1 MRRDG
6 LLLSPPP
13 LPLCQQTLLVLLKK
27 PPPEAG
33 RRLLV
38 LGTTAVP
45 HLLDDLQLVSAF
57 NVSLHVPKL
66 ERPEETRAV
75 LCDALVGMSDSAAQ
89 EIASAISK
97 PIGIKRLLTAAEMAR
112 AETRAEGEASGE
124 VAIDQFLSCPH
135 TVGY

>member
-1 MRRDG
+1 MRRYTPIG
-6 LLLSPPP
+6 PRFSNPVL
-13 LPLCQQTLLVLLKK
+13 QTLLVLLKK

-45 HLLDDLQLVSAF
+45 HLLEDLQLVSAF

-66 ERPEETRAV
+66 EQPEETCAV
-75 LCDALVGMSDSAAQ
+75 LSNELVGISEPTAR
-89 EIASAISK
+89 EISTAISK

-112 AETRAEGEASGE
+112 ADASADGGAAGE
-124 VAIDQFLSCPH
+124 VAIDQFLACLH